1 MGFRVKTDAGLN
13 SCLSL
18 TSCVNLDKLPESQF
32 SYGKMRI
39 VMLIWQW
46 GWQGGKFGK
55 GGFKDYMS

>member
-18 TSCVNLDKLPESQF
+18 TNCVNLDKLPESQF

-39 VMLIWQW
+39 VMPIWQW
-46 GWQGGKFGK
+46 GWQGGSLVKVALK
-55 GGFKDYMS
+55 IT